1 MKFKLKDSLII
12 LLLIILFVA
21 VGFFRDAIFMNINSQ
36 LYKLYFKNYE
46 FSLPNWLSSI
56 EAWPYMKLYYFKYF
70 LTAAFVILYLLLT
83 ALSVKLFTSESKNI
97 KWVFY
102 AYAIVLTLSLLCF
115 SGGYFLNNFSKG
127 YLFTRNLLGLLQSP
141 FITMIIIPA
150 LKLDKQQ
157 KNIVG

>member
-21 VGFFRDAIFMNINSQ
+21 VGFLRDAVFININSQ
-36 LYKLYFKNYE
+36 LYKLYFKNYA
-46 FSLPNWLSSI
+46 FTLPNWLAYFN
-56 EAWPYMKLYYFKYF
+56 AWPYMKLYYFKYF
-70 LTAAFVILYLLLT
+70 LTVTFIILYFLLT
-83 ALSVKLFTSESKNI
+83 ALSVKLFTGDTKNI

-102 AYAIVLTLSLLCF
+102 AYAIVLILSLLSF
-115 SGGYFLNNFSKG
+115 SIGYFFNNFSKG
-127 YLFTRNLLGLLQSP
+127 YLFARNLLGLLQSP

-157 KNIVG
+157 KTL